1 LNSDNIGPI
10 NEDICPKCGGTK
22 FWQMFNG
29 KMQSF
34 CPCEILQESLNVS
47 VEDFCKDLMG
57 EYRDLTIFLMEMK
70 A

>member
-1 LNSDNIGPI
+1 MKEDIGLI

-34 CPCEILQESLNVS
+34 CPCELLQESLTDPVN
-47 VEDFCKDLMG
+47 DFCKDLVV
-57 EYRDLTIFLMEMK
+57 EYKDLNIFLNEVR
-70 A
+70 AD